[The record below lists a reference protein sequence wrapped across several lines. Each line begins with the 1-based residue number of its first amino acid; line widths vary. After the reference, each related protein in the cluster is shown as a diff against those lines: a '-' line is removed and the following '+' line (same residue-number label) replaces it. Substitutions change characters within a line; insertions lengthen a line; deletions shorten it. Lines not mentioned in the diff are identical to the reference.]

1 MPLSLVGRSLS
12 LATSVGD
19 LTSHCRQ
26 VKAAIFLG
34 TGQPNCLR
42 NQAACVH
49 ACEQDVEK
57 LSFSTVTARCS
68 KPNAGYH
75 AYAFVSNH
83 CAMQQAL
90 LFSLQP
96 SPAHR
101 RPSRELLAQPP
112 RCVHFGVICSAFTSP
127 SQSRRPRTK
136 VDAKA
141 DYRGS
146 RWQPNKPRPPQFCR
160 GVSCICTVSAGPPEL
175 LGRKALTIMGICM
188 AVSFIMFLVPRLAYG
203 SFAGLQCRQQHR
215 PRPLTPS
222 FCDTASAT
230 RPSRS

>member
-1 MPLSLVGRSLS
+1 M
-12 LATSVGD
+12 D
-19 LTSHCRQ
+19 CRQ

-75 AYAFVSNH
+75 AYAVVSNH

-136 VDAKA
+136 VECKRRLQRQQMAAQQASSTPVLPRCKLHL
-141 DYRGS
+141 YS
-146 RWQPNKPRPPQFCR
+146 LRWTTRA
-160 GVSCICTVSAGPPEL
+160 AGPQ
-175 LGRKALTIMGICM
+175 
-188 AVSFIMFLVPRLAYG
+188 SFDHNGYLHGCQLYHVPGA
-203 SFAGLQCRQQHR
+203 
-215 PRPLTPS
+215 TP
-222 FCDTASAT
+222 CIW
-230 RPSRS
+230 